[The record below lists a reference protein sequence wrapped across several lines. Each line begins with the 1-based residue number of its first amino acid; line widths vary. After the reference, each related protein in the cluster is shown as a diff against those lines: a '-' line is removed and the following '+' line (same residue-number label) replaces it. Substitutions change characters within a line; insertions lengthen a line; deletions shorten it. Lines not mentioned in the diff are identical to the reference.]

1 MERNALLK
9 FGINIASITNG
20 IKGLRYFMA
29 ETFLGDLTQV
39 KLFDILKPLFSDKK
53 TGKVV
58 FKGKEG
64 GELYLELGNI
74 THARTNNAIGEF
86 AFFTLMGLKV
96 GKASFEPDEV
106 PSERT
111 ISMSTEQ
118 LILNWSSQKQWDKI
132 REVVPSSHTI
142 FHTLPQK
149 SLESINVSVE
159 QWNVSALCNGTKTVS
174 EIAEALN
181 WDEFKT
187 SKAIYQLVQLG
198 LLERVEGQKPIKKK
212 LISNGFF
219 PMVETELKKVIGA
232 MAPFIISDK
241 LSDLHETKESLSQDQ
256 VSSFIEAL
264 SEEISDDLMK
274 KEFLRV
280 MTNYLFADKKRS

>member
-1 MERNALLK
+1 M
-9 FGINIASITNG
+9 T
-20 IKGLRYFMA
+20 
-29 ETFLGDLTQV
+29 ETFLGDLSQFNF
-39 KLFDILKPLFSDKK
+39 FDILKPLFSDKK
-53 TGKVV
+53 SGKISL
-58 FKGKEG
+58 KGKER

-74 THARTNNAIGEF
+74 THAKINSSVGEY
-86 AFFTLMGLKV
+86 AFFTLMGLKE
-96 GKASFEPDEV
+96 GKAFFEPDEV
-106 PSERT
+106 PQEKT
-111 ISMSTEQ
+111 ISISTEQ
-118 LILNWSSQKQWDKI
+118 LILNWSSQKQWNKI
-132 REVVPSSHTI
+132 KEVIPSPHAFFRI
-142 FHTLPQK
+142 LPQK
-149 SLESINVSVE
+149 GQECVNLSSE

-198 LLERVEGQKPIKKK
+198 LLERAEGHKPIKKK

-219 PMVETELKKVIGA
+219 SMVETELKKVIGA

-256 VSSFIEAL
+256 ASFFIEAL
-264 SEEISDDLMK
+264 SEEISDNLMK

-280 MTNYLFADKKRS
+280 MTNYLFTDKKRS

>member
-1 MERNALLK
+1 MP
-9 FGINIASITNG
+9 
-20 IKGLRYFMA
+20 

-53 TGKVV
+53 TGKI
-58 FKGKEG
+58 FLKGKEG

-74 THARTNNAIGEF
+74 THARTNNAVGEF
-86 AFFTLMGLKV
+86 AFFIIMGLKV

-106 PSERT
+106 PPERT
-111 ISMSTEQ
+111 IFIPTEQ
-118 LILNWSSQKQWDKI
+118 LILNWSSQKQWDMI
-132 REVVPSSHTI
+132 REIVPSPHTI
-142 FHTLPQK
+142 FHTLPKK

-159 QWNVSALCNGTKTVS
+159 QWNASVLCNGTKTVS

-198 LLERVEGQKPIKKK
+198 LLERAEGQKPIKKK

-241 LSDLHETKESLSQDQ
+241 LSYLHETKESLSQDQ
-256 VSSFIEAL
+256 ASSFIEAL
-264 SEEISDDLMK
+264 SEEISDDLMR

-280 MTNYLFADKKRS
+280 MTNYLFTDKKRS